1 MDLSK
6 LSDADLAAL
15 SAGKLADVS
24 DAGLQ
29 HMNGE
34 KPDISLLGQ
43 IGQKSA
49 TAPRLEGFLRGI
61 KDPLDG
67 AAQLFEHAMPA
78 SFNSANHAVN
88 NWLAD
93 KTGLFSKVPERNLS
107 SLVTGGKTGIDGLIE
122 SQEKEYQA
130 KRAAAGQSGFDGAR
144 LGGNILSPINLAIA
158 ARAPQAASLMGK
170 LATGAAT
177 GAGVSALAPVE
188 SVDFWKEKGIQAAM
202 GAGFGAAVPAV
213 ASALG
218 RVISP
223 KASLNPDVQLLKNEG
238 VQPTIGQTLGGW
250 ANSFEEKAQSIPI
263 LGDAINFARGKARE
277 QFNTAAIN
285 RASGNVGARV
295 EGAGQE
301 SVMNA
306 GNAIS
311 SAYESGKSRLGHF
324 QIDQIG
330 AAELQNLKQMTAQL
344 APKEQGVFQQMWD
357 KLQGEITP
365 NGSVTAESFKKFDG
379 ALNDKIGRFGASRD
393 AYQQDVAD
401 AFKELQRVL
410 MDNAKRANP
419 EAAEILK
426 NADRGWANLVPV
438 EKAAGAAVNHKGIFT
453 PSQLNLAIRGTDQSV
468 RDRATARGTAIMQDL
483 GNASQAVLGN
493 KINDSGTTGRLLLGT
508 GALASYMLHPAIP
521 LALGAGAAAYSSP
534 LQSALRAAVSSRP
547 QAAQSIAEILNQ
559 ASPALIPAAAQTGL
573 QFRQ

>member
-1 MDLSK
+1 MATLAEMH
-6 LSDADLAAL
+6 DALINADKAGDTAA
-15 SAGKLADVS
+15 AQQLADAIHAMQP
-24 DAGLQ
+24 AG
-29 HMNGE
+29 
-34 KPDISLLGQ
+34 KPDISMLG
-43 IGQKSA
+43 SVSP
-49 TAPRLEGFLRGI
+49 PRLEGLARGM
-61 KDPLDG
+61 KDPLDA
-67 AAQLFEHAMPA
+67 AAQLFEHVMPA
-78 SFNSANHAVN
+78 SFNNANHAVN

-107 SLVTGGKTGIDGLIE
+107 SLVTGGKTGIDGLLE
-122 SQEKEYQA
+122 NQEKEYQA

-144 LGGNILSPINLAIA
+144 LIGNIASPVNLAIA
-158 ARAPQAASLMGK
+158 AKAPQAVSLMGK
-170 LATGAAT
+170 VAT
-177 GAGVSALAPVE
+177 GAGVGAGTAALAPVE
-188 SVDFWKEKGIQAAM
+188 SGDFWKEKGKQVAM
-202 GAGFGAAVPAV
+202 GAGLGAAVPVV

-218 RVISP
+218 RIISP
-223 KASLNPDVQLLKNEG
+223 KASVNPDVQLLKNEG
-238 VQPTIGQTLGGW
+238 VQPTLGQTLGGW
-250 ANSFEEKAQSIPI
+250 ANSVEEKAQSIPI
-263 LGDAINFARGKARE
+263 LGDAITYARNKARE

-285 RASGNVGARV
+285 RASGNVDTRV

-311 SAYESGKSRLGHF
+311 SAYETGKAKLGHF

-330 AAELQNLKQMTAQL
+330 ASELQNLKQMTTQL

-357 KLQGEITP
+357 KLQNEITP
-365 NGSVTAESFKKFDG
+365 NGSVTAESFKKLDS
-379 ALNDKIGRFGASRD
+379 ALNDKIGKFGASRD
-393 AYQQDVAD
+393 AYQQDAAD

-410 MDNAKRANP
+410 TDNAKRANP
-419 EAAEILK
+419 DAAEMLK
-426 NADRGWANLVPV
+426 NADRAWANLVPV

-483 GNASQAVLGN
+483 GNAAQAVLGN

-508 GALASYMLHPAIP
+508 GALGSYMLHPGIP

-534 LQSALRAAVSSRP
+534 IQSALRAVVSSRP
-547 QAAQSIAEILNQ
+547 QAAQSIAEVLNH

-573 QFRQ
+573 QLRQ